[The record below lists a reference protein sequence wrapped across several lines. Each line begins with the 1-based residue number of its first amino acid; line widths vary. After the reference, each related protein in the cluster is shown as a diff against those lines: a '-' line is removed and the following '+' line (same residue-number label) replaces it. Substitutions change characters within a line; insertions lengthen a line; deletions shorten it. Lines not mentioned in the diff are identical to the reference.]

1 MKILIANRG
10 EIALRI
16 ARTAQR
22 LRHDVVGITT
32 DVDSASQHAVTL
44 NAITVP
50 SYLDGAAIIT
60 AAKESGCEA
69 IHPGYG
75 FLSEN
80 AEFARDVVAAGLTW
94 IGPNADV
101 INSMGSKI
109 NARAIAES
117 AGVPLIPG
125 YAASQADSDLRA
137 AADDIGY
144 PVLIKASA
152 GGGGR
157 GIRIVESSDAFAT
170 ALDEARTEAERAFG
184 DGNVIVER
192 YVQQPRHVEVQL
204 IGDRHG
210 RVEHLGTRECSVQR
224 RYQKLFEEAPA
235 PNLSDET
242 RNGLHDAAVRLGS
255 TVGYDSAG
263 TVEFVVDGTTGEFFF
278 LEMNTRLQVEH
289 PVTEAITGLDLVEL
303 MINVASGQPLPAE
316 LDDVT
321 FTGHA
326 CEARIAAEDASQ
338 GFMPSIGTIDILEV
352 PADVRWD
359 SGVVAGSTITPHFDS
374 MVAKL
379 IVFGND
385 RPAALAA
392 MRSAL
397 DELLIAGV
405 NTTAGFHRWLL
416 DRQELMDATF
426 TTRLLDS
433 IELPAAPAPAVELA
447 AALWREHRRGEASNV
462 WTEIGAVPMTP
473 HHHQRSL
480 GLRSDDGELHEVADS
495 SEALKSV
502 SMRSIVDGS
511 RRRVAMNIDG
521 HTHAFTVVPRTERW
535 AADPTGRASGGNAL
549 ISPFPAV
556 IAEVRV
562 AVGDELKGGDVAV
575 VIEAMKMLHSVTA
588 SGAASVSEVLVAV
601 GDQVAGG
608 QELIRLNTEND

>member
-16 ARTAQR
+16 ATTAWR
-22 LRHDVVGITT
+22 LGHEVVGVTT
-32 DVDSASQHAVTL
+32 AVDAASQHARVL
-44 NAITVP
+44 NAITIS
-50 SYLDGAAIIT
+50 SYLDGGAII
-60 AAKESGCEA
+60 AAARQSECDA

-80 AEFARDVVAAGLTW
+80 AEFAREVAAAGLTW

-125 YAASQADSDLRA
+125 YSESQADDDLRSA
-137 AADDIGY
+137 AERIGY
-144 PVLIKASA
+144 PILIKASA

-157 GIRIVESSDAFAT
+157 GIRIVEIADQFAA
-170 ALDEARTEAERAFG
+170 ALDEARNEADRAFG
-184 DGNVIVER
+184 DSSVIVER

-204 IGDRHG
+204 IGDKHG

-235 PNLSDET
+235 PNLPDAT
-242 RNGLHDAAVRLGS
+242 RDGLHEAAVRLGAA
-255 TVGYDSAG
+255 VGYDSAG
-263 TVEFVVDGTTGEFFF
+263 TVEFVVDGSTGEFFF

-289 PVTEAITGLDLVEL
+289 PVTEEITGLDLVEL
-303 MINVASGQPLPAE
+303 MINVADGQPLPAE
-316 LDDVT
+316 LGEVT

-352 PADVRWD
+352 PANVRWD
-359 SGVVAGSTITPHFDS
+359 SGVVAGSSITPHFDS

-379 IVFGND
+379 IVSGKD

-405 NTTAGFHRWLL
+405 TTTTGFHRWLL
-416 DRQELMDATF
+416 DQDALVEATV

-433 IELPAAPAPAVELA
+433 IELPASPGLATDIA
-447 AALWREHRRGEASNV
+447 AALWRAHRRTGAKNV
-462 WTEIGAVPMTP
+462 WSEIGSLPMTP
-473 HHHQRSL
+473 HVHQRSL
-480 GLRSDDGELHEVADS
+480 GLRSDDGEMHEVVET
-495 SEALKSV
+495 SEGLPSN
-502 SMRSIVDGS
+502 SMRSLVDDS
-511 RRRVAMNIDG
+511 NRRIAINVNG
-521 HTHAFTVVPRTERW
+521 HTQAFTVVSRTERW
-535 AADPTGRASGGNAL
+535 AADPTGRSSSGDAL
-549 ISPFPAV
+549 VSPFPAV

-562 AVGDELKGGDVAV
+562 SPGDELKGGDVVV

-588 SGAASVSEVLVAV
+588 SGASTVSEVLVAV

-608 QELIRLNTEND
+608 QELIRLTTENE

>member
-22 LRHDVVGITT
+22 LGHEVVGVTT
-32 DVDSASQHAVTL
+32 DVDSASQHAISL

-50 SYLDGAAIIT
+50 SYLDGAAIIS
-60 AAKESGCEA
+60 AARESGCGA

-80 AEFARDVVAAGLTW
+80 ASFAKDVVEADLIW

-125 YAASQADSDLRA
+125 YSDSQAEDDLRG
-137 AADDIGY
+137 AADNIGY

-157 GIRIVESSDAFAT
+157 GIRIVESPDQFAT
-170 ALDEARTEAERAFG
+170 ALNEARTEAERAFG
-184 DGNVIVER
+184 DGSVIVER

-235 PNLSDET
+235 PNLSDTT
-242 RNGLHDAAVRLGS
+242 RTGLHEAAVRLGT

-303 MINVASGQPLPAE
+303 MIAVASGEPLPDD
-316 LDDVT
+316 LNDVT

-338 GFMPSIGTIDILEV
+338 GFMPSIGLIDILEV
-352 PADVRWD
+352 PSNVRWD

-374 MVAKL
+374 MIAKL
-379 IVFGND
+379 IVASHD
-385 RPAALAA
+385 RPSALAA

-405 NTTAGFHRWLL
+405 STTAGFHRWLL
-416 DRQELMDATF
+416 DREELIDATV
-426 TTRLLDS
+426 TTRLLDA
-433 IELPAAPAPAVELA
+433 IEMPQPPALETELA
-447 AALWREHRRGEASNV
+447 AALWREHRQRESTSV
-462 WTEIGAVPMTP
+462 WTDIGSLPMTP
-473 HHHQRSL
+473 HRHQRSIGL
-480 GLRSDDGELHEVADS
+480 QSADGEIHEITDTSNVQGGRRLRSL
-495 SEALKSV
+495 
-502 SMRSIVDGS
+502 VDGS
-511 RRRVAMNIDG
+511 RQRVAINVAG
-521 HTHAFTVVPRTERW
+521 YTQAFTVVPRTERW
-535 AADPTGRASGGNAL
+535 AADPSGRSSGGDAL
-549 ISPFPAV
+549 VSPFPAV
-556 IAEVRV
+556 VAEVRV
-562 AVGDELKGGDVAV
+562 SSGDELKGGDVAI

-588 SGAASVSEVLVAV
+588 SGAATVSEVLVAV

-608 QELIRLNTEND
+608 QELIRLTSDTE

>member
-16 ARTAQR
+16 ATTAWR
-22 LRHDVVGITT
+22 LGHEVVGVTT
-32 DVDSASQHAVTL
+32 DVDAASQHARVL
-44 NAITVP
+44 NAITIS
-50 SYLDGAAIIT
+50 SYLDGAAIT
-60 AAKESGCEA
+60 AAARASGCDA

-80 AEFARDVVAAGLTW
+80 AEFAREVAAAGLTW

-125 YAASQADSDLRA
+125 YSDSQADDDLRSA
-137 AADDIGY
+137 AERIGY

-157 GIRIVESSDAFAT
+157 GIRIVETTDQFAG
-170 ALDEARTEAERAFG
+170 ALDEARNEADRAFG
-184 DGNVIVER
+184 DSSVIVER

-204 IGDRHG
+204 IGDKHG

-235 PNLSDET
+235 PNLSDAT
-242 RNGLHDAAVRLGS
+242 RDGLHEAAVRLGAA
-255 TVGYDSAG
+255 VGYDSAG
-263 TVEFVVDGTTGEFFF
+263 TVEFVVDGSTGEFFF

-289 PVTEAITGLDLVEL
+289 PVTEEITGLDLVEL
-303 MINVASGQPLPAE
+303 MINVADGQPLPAE
-316 LDDVT
+316 LGEVT

-352 PADVRWD
+352 PENVRWD
-359 SGVVAGSTITPHFDS
+359 SGVVAGSSITPHFDS

-379 IVFGND
+379 IVSGND

-392 MRSAL
+392 MRAAL
-397 DELLIAGV
+397 DDLLIAGV
-405 NTTAGFHRWLL
+405 TTTTGFHRWLL
-416 DRQELMDATF
+416 DQDALVEATV
-426 TTRLLDS
+426 TTRLLDA
-433 IELPAAPAPAVELA
+433 IELPASPDLATDIA

-462 WTEIGAVPMTP
+462 WSEIGSLPMTP
-473 HHHQRSL
+473 HIHQRSL
-480 GLRSDDGELHEVADS
+480 GLRSDDGEIHEVADTS
-495 SEALKSV
+495 GVSASNSV
-502 SMRSIVDGS
+502 RSRIDDS
-511 RRRVAMNIDG
+511 TRRIAINVNG
-521 HTHAFTVVPRTERW
+521 HTQAFTVVSRTERW
-535 AADPTGRASGGNAL
+535 AADPTGRSSGGDAL
-549 ISPFPAV
+549 VSPFPAV

-562 AVGDELKGGDVAV
+562 SPGDELKGGDVAV

-588 SGAASVSEVLVAV
+588 SGAATVSEVLVAV

-608 QELIRLNTEND
+608 QELIRLTSENE

>member
-16 ARTAQR
+16 ASTARR
-22 LRHDVVGITT
+22 LGHEVVGVTT
-32 DVDSASQHAVTL
+32 AVDAASQHARVL
-44 NAITVP
+44 NAVTVS
-50 SYLDGAAIIT
+50 SYLDGAAIIG
-60 AAKESGCEA
+60 AAQNAGCNA

-80 AEFARDVVAAGLTW
+80 ADFARDVNNAGLTW

-125 YAASQADSDLRA
+125 YAESQVDDDLRSA
-137 AADDIGY
+137 AERIGY

-157 GIRIVESSDAFAT
+157 GIRIVEIADQFAS
-170 ALDEARTEAERAFG
+170 ALDEARNEAERAFG
-184 DGNVIVER
+184 DSSVIVER

-204 IGDRHG
+204 IGDKHG

-235 PNLSDET
+235 PNLPDTT
-242 RNGLHDAAVRLGS
+242 REGLHEAAVRLG
-255 TVGYDSAG
+255 TAVGYDSAG
-263 TVEFVVDGTTGEFFF
+263 TVEFVVDGNSGEFFF

-289 PVTEAITGLDLVEL
+289 PVTEEITGLDLVEL
-303 MINVASGQPLPAE
+303 MINVADGQPLPAE
-316 LDDVT
+316 LDEVT

-352 PADVRWD
+352 PANVRWD
-359 SGVVAGSTITPHFDS
+359 SGVVAGSSITPHFDS

-379 IVFGND
+379 IVSGSD

-405 NTTAGFHRWLL
+405 TTTTGFHRWLL
-416 DRQELMDATF
+416 DQDALVEARV
-426 TTRLLDS
+426 TTRLLDA
-433 IELPAAPAPAVELA
+433 IELPVSPDLATDIA
-447 AALWREHRRGEASNV
+447 AALWREHRRGGASNV
-462 WTEIGAVPMTP
+462 WSEIGSLPMTP
-473 HHHQRSL
+473 HAHQRSL
-480 GLRSDDGELHEVADS
+480 GLRSDDGEIHEVAETSEGLS
-495 SEALKSV
+495 SNPV
-502 SMRSIVDGS
+502 RSLIDGS
-511 RRRVAMNIDG
+511 TRRIVINVSG
-521 HTHAFTVVPRTERW
+521 HTQAFTVVSRTERW
-535 AADPTGRASGGNAL
+535 AADPTGRSAGGDAL
-549 ISPFPAV
+549 VSPFPAV

-562 AVGDELKGGDVAV
+562 SPGDELKGGDVAV
-575 VIEAMKMLHSVTA
+575 VIEAMKMLHSITA
-588 SGAASVSEVLVAV
+588 SGAATVSEVLVAV

-608 QELIRLNTEND
+608 QELIRLTSENE

>member
-1 MKILIANRG
+1 MRILIANRG

-16 ARTAQR
+16 ATTARR
-22 LRHDVVGITT
+22 LGHEVVGVTT
-32 DVDSASQHAVTL
+32 AVDAASQHARVL
-44 NAITVP
+44 NAITVS
-50 SYLDGAAIIT
+50 SYLDGAGII
-60 AAKESGCEA
+60 AAARESGCDS

-80 AEFARDVVAAGLTW
+80 AEFAREVADAGLTW
-94 IGPNADV
+94 IGPNTDV

-125 YAASQADSDLRA
+125 YSDSQADDDLRSA
-137 AADDIGY
+137 AERIGY

-157 GIRIVESSDAFAT
+157 GIRIVETADQFAG
-170 ALDEARTEAERAFG
+170 ALDEARNEAERAFG
-184 DGNVIVER
+184 DSSVIVER

-204 IGDRHG
+204 IGDKHG

-235 PNLSDET
+235 PNLPDAT
-242 RNGLHDAAVRLGS
+242 RDGLHEAAVRLGAA
-255 TVGYDSAG
+255 VGYDSAG
-263 TVEFVVDGTTGEFFF
+263 TVEFVVDGSTGEFFF

-289 PVTEAITGLDLVEL
+289 PVTEEITGLDLVEL
-303 MINVASGQPLPAE
+303 MINVAVGQPLPPE
-316 LDDVT
+316 LDEVT

-352 PADVRWD
+352 PAHVRWD
-359 SGVVAGSTITPHFDS
+359 SGVVAGSSITPHFDS

-379 IVFGND
+379 IVSGND

-392 MRSAL
+392 MRAAL
-397 DELLIAGV
+397 DDLLIAGV
-405 NTTAGFHRWLL
+405 TTTTGFHRWLL
-416 DRQELMDATF
+416 DQDALVEATV
-426 TTRLLDS
+426 TTRLLDA
-433 IELPAAPAPAVELA
+433 IELPASPDLATEIA

-462 WTEIGAVPMTP
+462 WSEIGSLPMTP
-473 HHHQRSL
+473 HVHQRSL
-480 GLRSDDGELHEVADS
+480 GLRSDDGEIHEVADTS
-495 SEALKSV
+495 GVSAPN
-502 SMRSIVDGS
+502 SMRSLIDDS
-511 RRRVAMNIDG
+511 TRRIAINVNG
-521 HTHAFTVVPRTERW
+521 HTQAFTVVSRTERW
-535 AADPTGRASGGNAL
+535 AADPTGRSSGGDAL
-549 ISPFPAV
+549 VSPFPAV

-562 AVGDELKGGDVAV
+562 SPGDELKGGDVAV

-588 SGAASVSEVLVAV
+588 SGAATVSEVLVAV

-608 QELIRLNTEND
+608 QELVRLTSENE

>member
-16 ARTAQR
+16 ASTARR
-22 LRHDVVGITT
+22 LGHEVVGVTT
-32 DVDSASQHAVTL
+32 AVDAASQHARVL
-44 NAITVP
+44 NAVTVS
-50 SYLDGAAIIT
+50 SYLDGAAIIG
-60 AAKESGCEA
+60 AAQNAGCNA

-80 AEFARDVVAAGLTW
+80 ADFARDVNNAGLTW

-125 YAASQADSDLRA
+125 YAESQVDDDLRSA
-137 AADDIGY
+137 AERIGY

-157 GIRIVESSDAFAT
+157 GIRIVEIADQFAS
-170 ALDEARTEAERAFG
+170 ALDEARNEAERAFG
-184 DGNVIVER
+184 DSSVIVER

-204 IGDRHG
+204 IGDKHG

-235 PNLSDET
+235 PNLPDTT
-242 RNGLHDAAVRLGS
+242 REGLHEAAVRLG
-255 TVGYDSAG
+255 TAVGYDSAG
-263 TVEFVVDGTTGEFFF
+263 TVEFVVDGSSGEFFF

-289 PVTEAITGLDLVEL
+289 PVTEEITGLDLVEL
-303 MINVASGQPLPAE
+303 MINVADGQPLPAE
-316 LDDVT
+316 LDEVT

-352 PADVRWD
+352 PENVRWD
-359 SGVVAGSTITPHFDS
+359 SGVVAGSSITPHFDS

-379 IVFGND
+379 IVSGSD

-405 NTTAGFHRWLL
+405 TTTTGFHRWLL
-416 DRQELMDATF
+416 DQDALVEARV
-426 TTRLLDS
+426 TTRLLDA
-433 IELPAAPAPAVELA
+433 IELPASPDLATDIA
-447 AALWREHRRGEASNV
+447 AALWREHRRGGASNV
-462 WTEIGAVPMTP
+462 WSEIGSLPMTP
-473 HHHQRSL
+473 HAHQRSL
-480 GLRSDDGELHEVADS
+480 GLRSDDGEIHEVAETSEGLS
-495 SEALKSV
+495 SNPV
-502 SMRSIVDGS
+502 RSLIDGS
-511 RRRVAMNIDG
+511 TRRIVINVSG
-521 HTHAFTVVPRTERW
+521 HTQAFTVVSRTERW
-535 AADPTGRASGGNAL
+535 AADPTGRSAGGDAL
-549 ISPFPAV
+549 VSPFPAV

-562 AVGDELKGGDVAV
+562 SPGDELKGGDVAV
-575 VIEAMKMLHSVTA
+575 VIEAMKMLHSITA
-588 SGAASVSEVLVAV
+588 SGASTVSEVLVAV

-608 QELIRLNTEND
+608 QELIRLTSENE

>member
-16 ARTAQR
+16 ASTAWR
-22 LRHDVVGITT
+22 LGHEVVGVTT
-32 DVDSASQHAVTL
+32 AVDAASQHARVL
-44 NAITVP
+44 NAVTVS
-50 SYLDGAAIIT
+50 SYLDGAAIIG
-60 AAKESGCEA
+60 AAQNAGCNA

-80 AEFARDVVAAGLTW
+80 ADFARDVNNAGLTW

-125 YAASQADSDLRA
+125 YAESQVDDDLRSA
-137 AADDIGY
+137 AERIGY

-157 GIRIVESSDAFAT
+157 GIRIVEIADQFAS
-170 ALDEARTEAERAFG
+170 ALDEARNEAERAFG
-184 DGNVIVER
+184 DSSVIVER

-204 IGDRHG
+204 IGDKHG

-235 PNLSDET
+235 PNLPDTT
-242 RNGLHDAAVRLGS
+242 REGLHEAAVRLG
-255 TVGYDSAG
+255 TAVGYDSAG
-263 TVEFVVDGTTGEFFF
+263 TVEFVVDGSSGEFFF

-289 PVTEAITGLDLVEL
+289 PVTEEITGLDLVEL
-303 MINVASGQPLPAE
+303 MINVADGQPLPAE
-316 LDDVT
+316 LDEVT
-321 FTGHA
+321 FSGHA

-352 PADVRWD
+352 PANVRWD
-359 SGVVAGSTITPHFDS
+359 SGVVAGSSITPHFDS

-379 IVFGND
+379 IVSGSD
-385 RPAALAA
+385 RPAALTA

-405 NTTAGFHRWLL
+405 TTTTGFHRWLL
-416 DRQELMDATF
+416 DQDALVEARV
-426 TTRLLDS
+426 TTRLLDA
-433 IELPAAPAPAVELA
+433 IELPASPDLATDIA
-447 AALWREHRRGEASNV
+447 AALWREHRRGGASNV
-462 WTEIGAVPMTP
+462 WSEIGSLPMTP
-473 HHHQRSL
+473 HAHQRSL
-480 GLRSDDGELHEVADS
+480 GLRSDDGEIHEVAETSEGLSSNPVRSLIDDS
-495 SEALKSV
+495 TRRIVINV
-502 SMRSIVDGS
+502 S
-511 RRRVAMNIDG
+511 G
-521 HTHAFTVVPRTERW
+521 HTQAFTVVSRTERW
-535 AADPTGRASGGNAL
+535 AADPTGRSAGGDAL
-549 ISPFPAV
+549 VSPFPAV

-562 AVGDELKGGDVAV
+562 SPGDELKGGDVAV
-575 VIEAMKMLHSVTA
+575 VIEAMKMLHSITA
-588 SGAASVSEVLVAV
+588 SGAATVSEVLVAV

-608 QELIRLNTEND
+608 QELIRLTSENE

>member
-22 LRHDVVGITT
+22 LGHQVVGVTT
-32 DVDSASQHAVTL
+32 DVDSSSQHAISL

-50 SYLDGAAIIT
+50 SYLDGAAIIS
-60 AAKESGCEA
+60 AARESGCGA

-80 AEFARDVVAAGLTW
+80 ASFAKDVVEADLIW

-125 YAASQADSDLRA
+125 YSDSQAEDDLRG
-137 AADDIGY
+137 AADNIGY

-157 GIRIVESSDAFAT
+157 GIRIVESPDQFAT

-184 DGNVIVER
+184 DGSVIVER

-235 PNLSDET
+235 PNLSDTT
-242 RNGLHDAAVRLGS
+242 RNGLHEAAVRLGT

-303 MINVASGQPLPAE
+303 MIAVASGEPLPDD
-316 LDDVT
+316 LNDVT
-321 FTGHA
+321 FTGQA

-338 GFMPSIGTIDILEV
+338 GFMPSIGLIDILEV
-352 PADVRWD
+352 PSNVRWD

-374 MVAKL
+374 MIAKL
-379 IVFGND
+379 IVASHD
-385 RPAALAA
+385 RPSALAA

-405 NTTAGFHRWLL
+405 TTTAGFHRWLL
-416 DRQELMDATF
+416 DREELIDATV
-426 TTRLLDS
+426 TTRLLDA
-433 IELPAAPAPAVELA
+433 IGHNRLPSRPNLQ
-447 AALWREHRRGEASNV
+447 RRYGVNTVNV
-462 WTEIGAVPMTP
+462 N
-473 HHHQRSL
+473 QRAC
-480 GLRSDDGELHEVADS
+480 GPT
-495 SEALKSV
+495 SV
-502 SMRSIVDGS
+502 HYR
-511 RRRVAMNIDG
+511 
-521 HTHAFTVVPRTERW
+521 
-535 AADPTGRASGGNAL
+535 
-549 ISPFPAV
+549 
-556 IAEVRV
+556 
-562 AVGDELKGGDVAV
+562 
-575 VIEAMKMLHSVTA
+575 
-588 SGAASVSEVLVAV
+588 
-601 GDQVAGG
+601 
-608 QELIRLNTEND
+608 

>member
-22 LRHDVVGITT
+22 LGHEVVGVTT
-32 DVDSASQHAVTL
+32 DVDSASRHAISL

-50 SYLDGAAIIT
+50 SYLDGAAIIS
-60 AAKESGCEA
+60 AARESGCGA

-80 AEFARDVVAAGLTW
+80 ASFAKDVVEADLIW

-125 YAASQADSDLRA
+125 YSDSQAEDDLRG
-137 AADDIGY
+137 AADNIGY

-157 GIRIVESSDAFAT
+157 GIRIVESPEQFAT

-184 DGNVIVER
+184 DGSVIVER

-235 PNLSDET
+235 PNLPDET
-242 RNGLHDAAVRLGS
+242 RNGIHEAAVRLGS

-316 LDDVT
+316 VDEVT
-321 FTGHA
+321 FSGHA

-338 GFMPSIGTIDILEV
+338 GFMPSIGTIDILDV

-379 IVFGND
+379 IVSGHD
-385 RPAALAA
+385 RSAALAA
-392 MRSAL
+392 MRAAL

-405 NTTAGFHRWLL
+405 NTTAGFHRWLV
-416 DRQELMDATF
+416 DRQELIDATF

-433 IELPAAPAPAVELA
+433 IELPASPVPAVELA

-462 WTEIGAVPMTP
+462 WTDIGSLPMTP
-473 HHHQRSL
+473 HRHQRSIGL
-480 GLRSDDGELHEVADS
+480 QSADGEIHEINDTSNAQRGGGLRSL
-495 SEALKSV
+495 
-502 SMRSIVDGS
+502 VDGS

-549 ISPFPAV
+549 VSPFPAV

-588 SGAASVSEVLVAV
+588 SGAATVSEVLVAV

-608 QELIRLNTEND
+608 QELIKLHTEND

>member
-16 ARTAQR
+16 ASTARR
-22 LRHDVVGITT
+22 LGHEVVGVTT
-32 DVDSASQHAVTL
+32 AVDAASQHARVL
-44 NAITVP
+44 NAVTVS
-50 SYLDGAAIIT
+50 SYLDGTAIIG
-60 AAKESGCEA
+60 AAQNAGCNA

-80 AEFARDVVAAGLTW
+80 ADFARDVNNAGLTW

-125 YAASQADSDLRA
+125 YAESQVDDDLRSA
-137 AADDIGY
+137 AERIGY

-157 GIRIVESSDAFAT
+157 GIRIVEIADQFAS
-170 ALDEARTEAERAFG
+170 ALDEARNEAERAFG
-184 DGNVIVER
+184 DSSVIVER

-204 IGDRHG
+204 IGDKHG

-235 PNLSDET
+235 PNLPDTT
-242 RNGLHDAAVRLGS
+242 REGLHEAAVRLG
-255 TVGYDSAG
+255 TAVGYDSAG
-263 TVEFVVDGTTGEFFF
+263 TVEFVVDGSSGEFFF

-289 PVTEAITGLDLVEL
+289 PVTEEITGLDLVEL
-303 MINVASGQPLPAE
+303 MINVADGQPLPAA
-316 LDDVT
+316 LDEVT

-352 PADVRWD
+352 PANVRWD
-359 SGVVAGSTITPHFDS
+359 SGVVAGSSITPHFDS

-379 IVFGND
+379 IVSGSD

-405 NTTAGFHRWLL
+405 TTTTGFHRWLL
-416 DRQELMDATF
+416 DQDALVEARV
-426 TTRLLDS
+426 TTRLLDA
-433 IELPAAPAPAVELA
+433 IELPASPDLATDIA
-447 AALWREHRRGEASNV
+447 AALWREHRRGGASNV
-462 WTEIGAVPMTP
+462 WSEIGSLPMTP
-473 HHHQRSL
+473 HAHQRSL
-480 GLRSDDGELHEVADS
+480 GLRSDDGEIHEVAETSEGLS
-495 SEALKSV
+495 SNPV
-502 SMRSIVDGS
+502 RSLIDGS
-511 RRRVAMNIDG
+511 TRRIVINVSG
-521 HTHAFTVVPRTERW
+521 HTQAFTVVSRTERW
-535 AADPTGRASGGNAL
+535 AADPTGRSAGGDAL
-549 ISPFPAV
+549 VSPFPAV

-562 AVGDELKGGDVAV
+562 SPGDELKGGDVAV
-575 VIEAMKMLHSVTA
+575 VIEAMKMLHSITA
-588 SGAASVSEVLVAV
+588 SGAATVSEVLVAV

-608 QELIRLNTEND
+608 QELIRLTSENE